1 MLTKTQRVSIPTQ
14 YISQQR
20 PMMGPTRQ
28 LGLTLIELMVSL
40 VLGLVLIGG
49 VLNIFASN
57 RETYRV
63 NENLTRMQENARTG
77 FDFMARD
84 LREAGQNPCGTK
96 LVANLIRKTSAIPW
110 WADWNKGTV
119 IGVEGSQNR
128 TEIVAFGTGT
138 NARVAGTDAVLVIRA
153 AQDEKIVTA
162 HDPATF
168 DITLGAVTGL
178 AADDVVVAC
187 DLKNAAIFQIGTVDT
202 AAKII
207 NYDPSFAS
215 LNCSGAKLGYPAPVS
230 CTSLVA
236 KTLDAGGMLSKLTT
250 SFWYVGIGTGG
261 KRSLYRTRIILKTI
275 SGVPTVT
282 TEPEEMITG
291 VQDLQIEYLTRNVST
306 GALAS
311 NWVDA
316 TNSTSFTGAT
326 ASATGNWQTDDAATQ
341 PSQAT
346 AARITM
352 TLQSE
357 DNVGTNQLPIQRKLI
372 HVVGLRSRDSSL

>member
-1 MLTKTQRVSIPTQ
+1 MFKKNYEVA
-14 YISQQR
+14 
-20 PMMGPTRQ
+20 RQ
-28 LGLTLIELMVSL
+28 THCVGRKRRTVHSVHQHGFTLIELMVSL
-40 VLGLVLIGG
+40 VLGLVLVGG
-49 VLNIFASN
+49 VLNIFVSN

-63 NENLTRMQENARTG
+63 NENLTRMQENARIG

-96 LVANLIRKTSAIPW
+96 LVANLIRKASVIPW

-119 IGVEGSQNR
+119 IGVDGSQNR
-128 TEIVAFGTGT
+128 VDIVAFGTGT

-153 AQDEKIVTA
+153 GQDEKIVTA
-162 HDPATF
+162 HTPATF

-187 DLKNAAIFQIGTVDT
+187 DLKNAAIFQIGTVDNASKT
-202 AAKII
+202 IK
-207 NYDPSFAS
+207 YDSNFAN
-215 LNCSGAKLGYPAPVS
+215 LNCTGAKLGYPAPVS
-230 CTSLVA
+230 CLSLA
-236 KTLDAGGMLSKLTT
+236 EKTLDSGGMLSKLTT

-306 GALAS
+306 GTLA
-311 NWVDA
+311 NDWVDA
-316 TNSTSFTGAT
+316 TNSTSFIGAT
-326 ASATGNWQTDDAATQ
+326 VAATGNWQTDDAATQ
-341 PSQAT
+341 PNQAS

-357 DNVGTNQLPIQRKLI
+357 DNVGTNRLPIQRKLI

>member
-1 MLTKTQRVSIPTQ
+1 MLKETDKVTRRPRSVSRKSRMLCSAGQ
-14 YISQQR
+14 S
-20 PMMGPTRQ
+20 
-28 LGLTLIELMVSL
+28 GLTLIELMVSL
-40 VLGLVLIGG
+40 VLGLVLVGG
-49 VLNIFASN
+49 VLNIFVSN

-96 LVANLIRKTSAIPW
+96 LVANLIRKASAIPW

-119 IGVEGSQNR
+119 IGVDGSQDR
-128 TEIVAFGTGT
+128 TDIVAFGTGT
-138 NARVAGTDAVLVIRA
+138 NARVAGTDGVLVIRA
-153 AQDEKIVTA
+153 GQDEKIVTA
-162 HDPATF
+162 HTPETF

-178 AADDVVVAC
+178 AADDVVMAC

-202 AAKII
+202 LAKTIK
-207 NYDPSFAS
+207 YDSNFAN
-215 LNCSGAKLGYPAPVS
+215 LNCTGAKLGYPAPVS
-230 CTSLVA
+230 CLSLVD
-236 KTLDAGGMLSKLTT
+236 KTLDSGGMLSKLTT
-250 SFWYVGIGTGG
+250 SFWYIGIGTGG
-261 KRSLYRTRIILKTI
+261 RRSLYRTRIILKTI

-306 GALAS
+306 GTLAN
-311 NWVDA
+311 NWVNA
-316 TNSTSFTGAT
+316 TNSTSFVGAT
-326 ASATGNWQTDDAATQ
+326 ASVTGNWQTDDAATQ
-341 PSQAT
+341 PSQAS

-372 HVVGLRSRDSSL
+372 HVVGLRSRNSAL